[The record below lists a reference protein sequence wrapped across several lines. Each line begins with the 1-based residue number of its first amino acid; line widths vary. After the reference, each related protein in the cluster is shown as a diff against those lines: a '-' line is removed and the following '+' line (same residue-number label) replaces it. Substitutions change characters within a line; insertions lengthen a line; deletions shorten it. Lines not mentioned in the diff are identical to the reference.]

1 MVAKRIPASKG
12 MPRRQTLRSLSPVV
26 DPTEQAALRYLAR
39 RDRTEAQ
46 MKAYL
51 VRLGAS
57 STSVRSM
64 IKRLVERG
72 YLNDERYALQWATE
86 RLARRPMGR
95 ERLEAELMG
104 QGLDRDTTARALEQV
119 YGGRSERELALTL
132 LRQRREA
139 RNPANRLREAT
150 LLRRYG
156 FAEESIEAVLG
167 SGAS

>member
-1 MVAKRIPASKG
+1 MVAKRIPDAQGMASG
-12 MPRRQTLRSLSPVV
+12 QALRSLSPVV

-51 VRLGAS
+51 VRLGAD
-57 STSVRSM
+57 STSVRNM

-72 YLNDERYALQWATE
+72 YLNDERYALQWSTE

-104 QGLDRDTTARALEQV
+104 QGLDRETTARALEQV
-119 YGGRSERELALTL
+119 YGGRREPELAL
-132 LRQRREA
+132 A
-139 RNPANRLREAT
+139 PLRE
-150 LLRRYG
+150 G
-156 FAEESIEAVLG
+156 
-167 SGAS
+167 

>member
-1 MVAKRIPASKG
+1 MVAKRIPASEG
-12 MPRRQTLRSLSPVV
+12 TPRRQPLRSLPPVV
-26 DPTEQAALRYLAR
+26 DPTEQAALRSLAR

-57 STSVRSM
+57 STSVRNM

-72 YLNDERYALQWATE
+72 YLNDERYALQWSTE

-104 QGLDRDTTARALEQV
+104 QGLDRETTARALEQV
-119 YGGRSERELALTL
+119 YGGRSEPELALEVVG
-132 LRQRREA
+132 RGWEGRE
-139 RNPANRLREAT
+139 PAEPSEGTSL
-150 LLRRYG
+150 
-156 FAEESIEAVLG
+156 
-167 SGAS
+167 

>member
-26 DPTEQAALRYLAR
+26 DPIEQAALRYLAR

-46 MKAYL
+46 MRAYL

-57 STSVRSM
+57 STHVRSV
-64 IKRLVERG
+64 IKRCLEQG
-72 YLNDERYALQWATE
+72 YLNDERYALRWANE

-95 ERLEAELMG
+95 ERLEAELIG
-104 QGLDRDTTARALEQV
+104 QGLDRDTTERALEQV
-119 YGGRSERELALTL
+119 YGGRNERELALAL
-132 LRQRREA
+132 LRQRSEA

-156 FAEESIEAVLG
+156 FTEESIEAVLG

>member
-12 MPRRQTLRSLSPVV
+12 MPRRQTLRSNSPVV
-26 DPTEQAALRYLAR
+26 DPIEQTALRYLAR

-46 MKAYL
+46 MRGYL

-57 STSVRSM
+57 STHVRRV
-64 IKRLVERG
+64 IERFLEQG
-72 YLNDERYALQWATE
+72 YLNDERYALRWASD

-95 ERLEAELMG
+95 ARLEAELAG
-104 QGLDRDTTARALEQV
+104 QGLDRDTTALALERV
-119 YGGRSERELALTL
+119 YGGRSEREVALAL

-139 RNPANRLREAT
+139 RSQANRLRQAS
-150 LLRRYG
+150 LLSRYG
-156 FAEESIEAVLG
+156 FSEETIEAVLG

>member
-1 MVAKRIPASKG
+1 MRNVRMLAPTTGGLTQDAPCPEWKAANAGVDPTHGREAHSRLKG

-57 STSVRSM
+57 STSIRNM

-72 YLNDERYALQWATE
+72 
-86 RLARRPMGR
+86 
-95 ERLEAELMG
+95 
-104 QGLDRDTTARALEQV
+104 
-119 YGGRSERELALTL
+119 
-132 LRQRREA
+132 
-139 RNPANRLREAT
+139 
-150 LLRRYG
+150 
-156 FAEESIEAVLG
+156 
-167 SGAS
+167 